1 MINLRCHKEGEPLKI
16 VGDRLHDG
24 HDFFVSSSAK
34 GSVFDYLIFLDS
46 RGIGRQ
52 FKGLLGHRLIT
63 RISQLDKTYII
74 VCRPLDLTI
83 WASLIGFLAN
93 NKFEVAKIITNMGF
107 VDFTPKKYSILQ
119 DVTKQVASNVKKG
132 VTKTYFVEDYVSE
145 TETIPLYAIRYGDA
159 YQCAVQDIADNYNM
173 LIINTPLTDPRI
185 RVDRKR
191 PASFFAAQEHS
202 NAFNKS
208 IAGVQLIDLPN
219 FDESFTYDAVHYTDV
234 GNELIFNRVEEY
246 L

>member
-1 MINLRCHKEGEPLKI
+1 MINLRCRCGGESLKI
-16 VGDRLHDG
+16 VGDCLHDG
-24 HDFFVSSSAK
+24 HDFFVSSNAK
-34 GSVFDYLIFLDS
+34 GNVFDYLIFLDS
-46 RGIGRQ
+46 RGVGRQ
-52 FKGLLGHRLIT
+52 LKGSLGHRLMS
-63 RISQLDKTYII
+63 RISHLGKTYII

-119 DVTKQVASNVKKG
+119 DVTRQVALNVKKG
-132 VTKTYFVEDYVSE
+132 VAKTYFVEDYVSA
-145 TETIPLYAIRYGDA
+145 TETIPLFTIRYGDA
-159 YQCAVQDIADNYNM
+159 YRCAVQDIADKHDM
-173 LIINTPLTDPRI
+173 LIINTPLTDPYIRI
-185 RVDRKR
+185 DRKR
-191 PASFFAAQEHS
+191 PASFFVAQEHS

-208 IAGVQLIDLPN
+208 IGGAQIIDLPN